1 MVKHKDYVL
10 NIEKKKKEKNI
21 SLSHQFSLN
30 FFAFVLITIMPNERF
45 LVNTNENIYEIGK
58 KNSLIEWL
66 NFNYVLRGKKRKCFL
81 KLIAVNM
88 KSSSI
93 IIHYLIVTFVVE
105 FYSLKMLKLI
115 KRTLYSTLFFVL
127 SFKRHL

>member
-66 NFNYVLRGKKRKCFL
+66 NFNYVLRGKKKKVFF
-81 KLIAVNM
+81 KTD
-88 KSSSI
+88 SSKYEI
-93 IIHYLIVTFVVE
+93 KQHNH
-105 FYSLKMLKLI
+105 SLLNCHI
-115 KRTLYSTLFFVL
+115 CC
-127 SFKRHL
+127 